1 MQKRIVFGALMA
13 IGTVAAHAALPTEA
27 TAAFTSLSGS
37 VTDVLAEVWKIV
49 PVVVGGFMLVKL
61 FKKGASKAV

>member
-1 MQKRIVFGALMA
+1 MEKRIVFGALMA